1 MPQSPELLA
10 HHINRI
16 GAWLAQDD
24 FQGSGPGPE
33 FLRDLDA
40 IVLLGNQVIA
50 TLTAACALTQRSSSA
65 ALVLSGRAGHST
77 QPLYENLSNS
87 GYGSLA
93 RQRLIHESMAEAEM
107 YAVVAQNVFGIPASR
122 ILIENRSANSGEN
135 CRFSLQMLQQANRRL
150 DSVLILQD
158 PLMQRR
164 SMLTWTREAETVG
177 SYERV
182 YSHAVFVPRV
192 EPGPDSLLRFPGDQ
206 AQGTWTMER
215 FLSIILG
222 EVDRLHDTEDGYGP
236 RGRNF
241 LSHVEIPEAVLES
254 YMRVSASPLVVQALR

>member
-1 MPQSPELLA
+1 MPQSPDQLA

-24 FQGSGPGPE
+24 FQGNGPGPE

-50 TLTAACALTQRSSSA
+50 TLTAACTLMQRSPA
-65 ALVLSGRAGHST
+65 AILVLSGGAGHST
-77 QPLYENLSNS
+77 QLLYENLCNS
-87 GYGSLA
+87 GYGTLA
-93 RQRLIHESMAEAEM
+93 RQGLVQESMSEAEI

-135 CRFSLQMLQQANRRL
+135 CRFSLELLQQANRRL

-164 SMLTWTREAETVG
+164 SMLTWAREAERFG
-177 SYERV
+177 SHERV
-182 YSHAVFVPRV
+182 YSHAVFVPGV
-192 EPGPDSLLRFPGDQ
+192 EPGPGSLLRFPGDQ
-206 AQGTWTMER
+206 AQETWTMER
-215 FLSIILG
+215 FLAILLG
-222 EVDRLHDTEDGYGP
+222 EVDRLRDTEEGYGP

-254 YMRVSASPLVVQALR
+254 YLRVSASPLAAQALR

>member
-1 MPQSPELLA
+1 MRQNLEQLA
-10 HHINRI
+10 HDINRI

-77 QPLYENLSNS
+77 QPLYENLCDSE
-87 GYGSLA
+87 YGKLTK
-93 RQRLIHESMAEAEM
+93 QGLILESMAEAEM
-107 YAVVAQNVFGIPASR
+107 YAVVAQTVFGIPAGR

-164 SMLTWTREAETVG
+164 SMLTWTREAER
-177 SYERV
+177 SNSRARV
-182 YSHAVFVPRV
+182 FSHAVFVPRV

-241 LSHVEIPEAVLES
+241 LPHVDIPEAVLES
-254 YMRVSASPLVVQALR
+254 YLRVSSTPLAAQAVR